1 MIEKTC
7 YLNKYTGETLPVTG
21 TELIGSSLFLKG
33 EEVWSSHVAAL
44 LNCERLCFPE
54 IDKALGVLYHKGVF
68 PDAIVIE
75 NNIIRRAKKLADR

>member
-1 MIEKTC
+1 
-7 YLNKYTGETLPVTG
+7 
-21 TELIGSSLFLKG
+21 
-33 EEVWSSHVAAL
+33 VAAL